1 MQNDEIMKS
10 VQPTCEKCFLDF
22 QDALEELDENIKLG
36 KQHDLEEKYQKKIIR
51 SFELTHELALKT
63 IGEYLKKMD
72 RTAHLGPRDTTVEA
86 FNEDLID
93 DGQAWLDMI
102 IDRIKFN
109 PLYEGNYNN
118 ELTGNIIKKYFRMLL
133 NFERKMKDKM
143 S

>member
-1 MQNDEIMKS
+1 MKS
-10 VQPTCEKCFLDF
+10 AQPTCEKCFLDF
-22 QDALEELDENIKLG
+22 QNALEELEENIQLG
-36 KQHDLEEKYQKKIIR
+36 KLHDLEEKHQKKIIR

-63 IGEYLKKMD
+63 IGEYLKKMG
-72 RTAHLGPRDTTVEA
+72 RKEHLGPRDTTVEA

-102 IDRIKFN
+102 IDRIKFD
-109 PLYEGNYNN
+109 PLYEANYNK
-118 ELTGNIIKKYFRMLL
+118 ELTGNITKKYFRMLL